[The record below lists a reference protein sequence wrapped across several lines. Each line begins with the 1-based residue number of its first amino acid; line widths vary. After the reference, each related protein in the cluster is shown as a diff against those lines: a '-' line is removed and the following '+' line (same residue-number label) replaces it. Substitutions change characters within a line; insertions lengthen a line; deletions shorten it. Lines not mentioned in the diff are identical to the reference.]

1 MAIAMG
7 WQKPDNVAG
16 SSAPAIMVG
25 LFVASGGL
33 LFGYDTGDDHD
44 DENDDDDADGG
55 GDECPG
61 DGIDK
66 GRAAVPPP
74 ARTPTTV
81 MVAMASHAVIDEG
94 PGPQGNIRAINGIL
108 AMTEFKEQFGTKCYD
123 SNNKLEICT
132 EDSSIIVAIL
142 SAGTALGALLA
153 APAGDSL
160 GRRKTLLLAV
170 GIFCI
175 GSIFQVCAQA
185 TNMLLAGRFLAG
197 VGVGGVSVLVPLY
210 QSEMAPKWVRGT
222 LVCAYQL
229 SITFGLLA
237 ASIVNIITSKL
248 KNSSAYRIPL
258 ALQLVPALI
267 LTAGLLLLPETPR
280 FLVKKGR
287 LEEAGLSLSRLRR
300 LDITHPALVDELQ
313 EIVANHRYELT
324 LGPDSY
330 KEIFVGSPHL
340 GRRTFTGCGLQM
352 LQQLTG
358 INFIMYYSTSFFD
371 GAGVESPYTKSLIIN
386 VINVVS
392 TIPGLLVI
400 EHWGR
405 RRLLMIGALGMAAC
419 QLLMAS
425 FNTATGDDMKKISQT
440 ILVTFCAINIFFF
453 AASWGPVVWVVTSE
467 IYPLKVRAKA
477 MSVSTA
483 SNWVLNFAIAYS
495 SPFMLGDGPGNAAFG
510 PKIFFIWGAFCI
522 LAVFFVWCMVYET
535 SKISLEQIDEMYE
548 RVNHAWNSK
557 AFQPSWSFQQMLDEG
572 WSPSAQPPVDHE
584 LQTTTSASSADTTL
598 GDGDSASITV
608 HNSNSNSNAAS
619 NDQNKATPVM
629 ANVDF
634 SY

>member
-1 MAIAMG
+1 M
-7 WQKPDNVAG
+7 N
-16 SSAPAIMVG
+16 
-25 LFVASGGL
+25 
-33 LFGYDTGDDHD
+33 
-44 DENDDDDADGG
+44 
-55 GDECPG
+55 
-61 DGIDK
+61 
-66 GRAAVPPP
+66 
-74 ARTPTTV
+74 
-81 MVAMASHAVIDEG
+81 
-94 PGPQGNIRAINGIL
+94 
-108 AMTEFKEQFGTKCYD
+108 EFKEQFGTTCRD
-123 SNNKLEICT
+123 SSGDLEICT
-132 EDSSIIVAIL
+132 KDSSIIVAIL

-153 APAGDSL
+153 APTGDSL
-160 GRRKTLLLAV
+160 GRRKTLLLSV
-170 GIFCI
+170 GIFCL

-185 TNMLLAGRFLAG
+185 TDMLLAGRLLAG

-210 QSEMAPKWVRGT
+210 QSEMAPKWIRGT

-229 SITFGLLA
+229 SITVGLLA
-237 ASIVNIITSKL
+237 SSIVNIITANL
-248 KNSSAYRIPL
+248 KNTSAYRIPL

-287 LEEAGLSLSRLRR
+287 NEEAGLSLSRLRR

-358 INFIMYYSTSFFD
+358 INFIMYYSTTFFD
-371 GAGVESPYTKSLIIN
+371 GAGVDSPYTKSLIIN

-440 ILVTFCAINIFFF
+440 ILVTFCSINIFFF
-453 AASWGPVVWVVTSE
+453 ASTWGPVVWVVTSE

-495 SPFMLGDGPGNAAFG
+495 SPFMLGEGPGNAAFG

-572 WSPSAQPPVDHE
+572 WSPSAQPPINHE
-584 LQTTTSASSADTTL
+584 LQTTTTASSADTTL
-598 GDGDSASITV
+598 GDGDSSSITA
-608 HNSNSNSNAAS
+608 HNSNRNNSTS
-619 NDQNKATPVM
+619 PSEQNKAPPVM

>member
-33 LFGYDTGDDHD
+33 LFGYDTG
-44 DENDDDDADGG
+44 
-55 GDECPG
+55 
-61 DGIDK
+61 
-66 GRAAVPPP
+66 
-74 ARTPTTV
+74 
-81 MVAMASHAVIDEG
+81 
-94 PGPQGNIRAINGIL
+94 AINGIL

-123 SNNKLEICT
+123 SNHKLEICT
-132 EDSSIIVAIL
+132 QDSSIIVAIL
-142 SAGTALGALLA
+142 SAGTTLGALLA

-185 TNMLLAGRFLAG
+185 IDMLLAGRFLAG

-237 ASIVNIITSKL
+237 ASIINIITSRL
-248 KNSSAYRIPL
+248 NNSSAYRIPL

-287 LEEAGLSLSRLRR
+287 HEEAGLSLSRLRR

-358 INFIMYYSTSFFD
+358 INFILYYSTTFFD

-440 ILVTFCAINIFFF
+440 ILVTFCSVNIFFF

-495 SPFMLGDGPGNAAFG
+495 SPFMLGDGPGGAAFG

-557 AFQPSWSFQQMLDEG
+557 AFQPSWSFQQILDEG

-584 LQTTTSASSADTTL
+584 LQTTTTASSADTTL
-598 GDGDSASITV
+598 GDGDSSSITV
-608 HNSNSNSNAAS
+608 HNSNSNSNTAS
-619 NDQNKATPVM
+619 NDQNKAPPVM